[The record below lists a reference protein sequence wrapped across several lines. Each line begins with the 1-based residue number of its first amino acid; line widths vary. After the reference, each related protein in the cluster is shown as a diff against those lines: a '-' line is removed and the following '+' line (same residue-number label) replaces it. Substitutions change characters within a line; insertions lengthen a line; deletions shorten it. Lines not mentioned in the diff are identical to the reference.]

1 MVSAKLA
8 LLKNKPAAPAKPKL
22 RATTTTVSKNDY
34 YEFIPYHNHFNPHT
48 LMTKD
53 GELVQIIK
61 IEGNARGGNCENLD
75 GLHATIRDVI
85 RHSLPAC
92 DLSEKIG
99 FWIHVIRKRREFD
112 YKPKTPDAG
121 FTDSFAGYVNSKWEK
136 TSKFEHSYYNEIYIT
151 LMHDGQI
158 APLVPD
164 KAVGKS
170 IIFPKENRRVR
181 NEYLDNLQVRMDAL
195 TDDLVEKLSSH
206 CTARRLSLYERPLP
220 DTGIE
225 PAPSIFYSELL
236 ELYANIFNLRSER
249 IALRDVNLSFAVQ
262 TTDLEFGFNTIMAS
276 SKKDGSKRYGTM
288 LSLKQYRDM
297 PSDTI
302 DRVLQAP
309 IEMIIGQSFVVMP
322 SKKALKHYSA
332 QKELFDMSGDTAAN
346 EIFGIN
352 EMFASDRKG
361 KNDFGEQQ
369 ISIMVMA
376 DGMKRMDKEIST
388 FQSIFADLGLVLVRE
403 DIRTEE
409 VFWAQFPGNFEFV
422 RRKDTVAMD
431 KVAGFCRLNRFHEG
445 SLKNNHWGE
454 AVSIIPTSVG
464 SPYAFSFHVEDNGHT
479 SFFDFNSFEDKTG
492 SALQYFLL
500 TQTRKFGA
508 RIFVFDRNQS
518 ARLWLNKMGGSYFTM
533 TQLLKANRDRLE
545 DKSPIVSLNPF
556 TLEDNKYNK
565 SFLAAWCGLLISPYA
580 ILDEEKRVI
589 LRAAVGELYELPK
602 QDRNL
607 KNMVA
612 VLRKSDEELAKPLEE
627 WFGAGAC
634 AGLFDAAQDSINMNL
649 DILGF
654 DMNPAITSNQA
665 FLLPLFSYL
674 MHKVIESVDSRPTI
688 IVLNEAWDLLENT
701 FFAPRL
707 ESLLEMLR
715 QRNVMVVFSTS
726 KVDSCK
732 SATITPTIMSAC
744 ATQIYVPDEMP
755 VGYSSDEISLG
766 AHDAVLLLDM
776 SRQKGDFLI
785 KQKGESVAL
794 HAYLEDAE
802 DAIAIFSNDI
812 KSLGSARGKFASIP
826 KDY

>member
-1 MVSAKLA
+1 MVSAKLE
-8 LLKNKPAAPAKPKL
+8 LLKKKPAVPAKLKL
-22 RATTTTVSKNDY
+22 QTATTTVSKNDY

-61 IEGNARGGNCENLD
+61 IEGNARGENCENLD

-85 RHSLPAC
+85 RNSLPNC

-112 YKPKTPDAG
+112 YKPKTLDAA
-121 FTDSFAGYVNSKWEK
+121 FTDSFAGYVKSKWEK
-136 TSKFEHSYYNEIYIT
+136 TTTFEHSYYNEIYIT

-164 KAVGKS
+164 KALGKS
-170 IIFPKENRRVR
+170 IVFPKENRRIR
-181 NEYLDNLQVRMDAL
+181 NAYLDNLQIRMDAL
-195 TDDLVEKLSSH
+195 TDDLVEKLSGH
-206 CTARRLSLYERPLP
+206 CTARRLALYEHTLP
-220 DTGIE
+220 DTGIN

-236 ELYANIFNLRSER
+236 ELYANIFNLRAEK
-249 IALRDVNLSFAVQ
+249 IPLRDVNLSYAVQ
-262 TTDLEFGFNTIMAS
+262 TSNLEFGFNTIIAT

-288 LSLKQYRDM
+288 LSLKQFRDM
-297 PSDTI
+297 PVETI
-302 DRVLQAP
+302 DKVLQAP

-322 SKKALKHYSA
+322 NEKALKHYSA

-346 EIFGIN
+346 DFFGIN
-352 EMFASDRKG
+352 EMFASDKKG
-361 KNDFGEQQ
+361 KTDFGEQQ

-376 DGMKRMDKEIST
+376 DGVKRMDKEIST
-388 FQSIFADLGLVLVRE
+388 FQSIFAELGLVLVRE

-422 RRKDTVAMD
+422 RRKDTVAID
-431 KVAGFCRLNRFHEG
+431 KIGGFCRLNRFYEG

-464 SPYAFSFHVEDNGHT
+464 SSYAFNFHVEDNGHT

-518 ARLWLNKMGGSYFTM
+518 ARLWLNKMGGRYFLL
-533 TQLLKANRDRLE
+533 TQILKVNKDKIE
-545 DKSPIVSLNPF
+545 DKSPRLSLNPF
-556 TLEDNKYNK
+556 ALEDNKYNK
-565 SFLAAWCGLLISPYA
+565 SFLAAWCGLLVSPYA
-580 ILDEEKRVI
+580 DLDDEKRGI
-589 LRAAVGELYELPK
+589 LRAAVGELYELPT
-602 QDRNL
+602 QNRNL
-607 KNMVA
+607 KNIVA
-612 VLRKSDEELAKPLEE
+612 ILKQSDAELASQLEE
-627 WFGAGAC
+627 WLGTGEY
-634 AGLFDAAQDSINMNL
+634 AGLFDAPQDSL
-649 DILGF
+649 DMSIDMLGF
-654 DMNPAITSNQA
+654 DLTPAIVHHA

-674 MHKVIESVDSRPTI
+674 MHKVIESVDGNPTI

-715 QRNVMVVFSTS
+715 QRNVMVIFATS
-726 KVDSCK
+726 KIDDCK
-732 SATITPTIMSAC
+732 AKIITPTIISSSA
-744 ATQIYVPDEMP
+744 TKIYVPDEMP
-755 VGYSSDEISLG
+755 LNYISEEIGLG

-776 SRQKGDFLI
+776 ARQKGDFLI

-794 HAYLEDAE
+794 HAYLENAE